1 MVLTVDKM
9 IADGVMNPLEV
20 LDPGRNRKRST
31 KRTSEVKNRQ
41 GRKGGGAD
49 NGT

>member
-9 IADGVMNPLEV
+9 IADGVMKPLEV
-20 LDPGRNRKRST
+20 LDPGRNRKHST
-31 KRTSEVKNRQ
+31 KRTSEVKKKQ

>member
-1 MVLTVDKM
+1 MVLRVDKM

-31 KRTSEVKNRQ
+31 KRTSEVKNKQ

-49 NGT
+49 SGT

>member
-20 LDPGRNRKRST
+20 LHPGRNRKRST
-31 KRTSEVKNRQ
+31 KRTSEVKNKP